1 MSEKSISKFGIIF
14 VGQAFSL
21 LGSRLVQFCLV
32 WYLTLASGSATT
44 LAVASMMTMLPQIV
58 ISPFAGAYV
67 DRWNRKRVMIIA
79 DSIVAFG
86 VVALIFLFHF
96 GVIRIWQ
103 IYLLMLLRAIGGAFQ
118 WPAMQASIPLIVP
131 EKQLTRVSGLNQSLQ
146 GMASIVAP
154 PLGAL
159 LIEFLP
165 IQHVLVIDVVTA
177 AMAVFPLFFI
187 TIPQPLRETKQAQ
200 NIIVDLR
207 EAVNFALLW
216 KGGLIVIIGAM
227 LGNLLS
233 TPAFSLIPLL
243 VKDYFNRGAIDLAVI
258 QSAWGLGM
266 VVGGGALGV
275 WGGFKR
281 KVVTAMSATILMGA
295 AFLAVGVLPSGM
307 FIYAVAAVFVAGIMN
322 PIINGSLFA
331 AVQAT
336 VPLEMQGRYFTLL
349 LSGSAAMTPIGLAIA
364 GPFADFLGIRI
375 WFQLGGLIFIMLGI
389 VSFFVPVIMNMEEFK
404 YHEIEV
410 YTK

>member
-1 MSEKSISKFGIIF
+1 
-14 VGQAFSL
+14 
-21 LGSRLVQFCLV
+21 
-32 WYLTLASGSATT
+32 
-44 LAVASMMTMLPQIV
+44 
-58 ISPFAGAYV
+58 
-67 DRWNRKRVMIIA
+67 MIIA

-266 VVGGGALGV
+266 VIGGGALGV